1 MSEQRQGTKIETERE
16 AREEA
21 WHDQHFEGGKM
32 PRHYDFNPT
41 SIVYSRL
48 LEVAGD
54 LSGRALLEYGCGA
67 GWSTAELRSR
77 GAVVTA
83 FDISTSALN
92 ETEEFLRQRDM
103 QSGVTLLKMSAE
115 KLEVADASFDIAFGN
130 AILHHLNLDRAIPE
144 MARVLKPGGL
154 AIFAEPLGT
163 NPAINLYR
171 RATPQFRTPDEEPLD
186 LTKFERKVA
195 PWFSFRHEEFFLT
208 ALALFPLVHLPGM
221 GGLFKFLLPKF
232 VALDRWI
239 FTAVPV
245 FGHWAWYSVLVM
257 QRRDGTGQP

>member
-1 MSEQRQGTKIETERE
+1 MNTKRQNPTIETDRE

-21 WHDQHFEGGKM
+21 WHDKHFEGGKV

-48 LEVAGD
+48 LEVTGD

-77 GAVVTA
+77 GAAVTA
-83 FDISTSALN
+83 FDISSSALN
-92 ETEEFLRQRDM
+92 ETEGFLRQRGM
-103 QSGVTLLKMSAE
+103 LSGVTLLQMSAE
-115 KLEVADASFDIAFGN
+115 KLELPDASFDVAFGN

-144 MARVLKPGGL
+144 MARVLKPGGV

-171 RATPQFRTPDEEPLD
+171 RMTPQFRTPDEEPLN
-186 LTKFERKVA
+186 LSKFECTVA
-195 PWFSFRHEEFFLT
+195 PWFTLRHEEYFLT
-208 ALALFPLVHLPGM
+208 ALAAFPLIYIPGM
-221 GGLFKFLLPKF
+221 GSLFRFLLPRF

-239 FTAVPV
+239 LSVVP
-245 FGHWAWYSVLVM
+245 GLGYWAWYSVLVM
-257 QRRDGTGQP
+257 RRHNSRGLP